1 MYTQTSALTGKN
13 CTTAVHSGGGEFSID
28 GSRTNNY
35 ESSIASEGIDEL
47 ETVDL
52 QKYTKK
58 LKMCKN
64 KKDLASTNLLKPF

>member
-1 MYTQTSALTGKN
+1 MAFDKKPINCKLGDLGEARSMYRDL
-13 CTTAVHSGGGEFSID
+13 
-28 GSRTNNY
+28 
-35 ESSIASEGIDEL
+35 DEL

>member
-1 MYTQTSALTGKN
+1 MVPELIIK
-13 CTTAVHSGGGEFSID
+13 
-28 GSRTNNY
+28 
-35 ESSIASEGIDEL
+35 SSIASEGIDEL